1 MEKRIATLEEVA
13 TQTNKSI
20 ACLEASIFEVS
31 RGIADLR
38 KDIDRKF
45 TWCISAQFAV
55 LIATIGLLSK
65 IGNLS

>member
-20 ACLEASIFEVS
+20 ACLEASISEVS

-45 TWCISAQFAV
+45 TWCISVQFAV
-55 LIATIGLLSK
+55 LIAIICLLSK
-65 IGNLS
+65 IGNLF